1 MPGAAEKALGVTF
14 HNLPPAVAWLP
25 AGAALPRPASPSTRT
40 FIPTAQVMW
49 HQEGATAPLE
59 VVLALWVCKLHITK
73 CPGSV
78 CAPVWGKQHPGDPP
92 RPPGDSEPPH
102 TQVRAGAFGLRP
114 RKEEPELQLSRE
126 GEKCGSIQLVHSIL
140 KMFQMSA
147 AGLHGP
153 PAGSWLGGVT
163 AAAFQVG
170 LSQARFGSG
179 SPAPSGPGPW
189 SWVWPSL
196 T

>member
-1 MPGAAEKALGVTF
+1 
-14 HNLPPAVAWLP
+14 
-25 AGAALPRPASPSTRT
+25 
-40 FIPTAQVMW
+40 MW

-59 VVLALWVCKLHITK
+59 VVLASWVCKLHTSK

-78 CAPVWGKQHPGDPP
+78 CAPVWGKQRPGDPP
-92 RPPGDSEPPH
+92 QPPRDSEPPH
-102 TQVRAGAFGLRP
+102 TQVRAGAFGLQP

-126 GEKCGSIQLVHSIL
+126 GEKCGSVQLVHSIL

-147 AGLHGP
+147 AGLRGP

-163 AAAFQVG
+163 AAAAAFQVR
-170 LSQARFGSG
+170 LSQERFGSG
-179 SPAPSGPGPW
+179 SLAPSSPGLW
-189 SWVWPSL
+189 SWFWPGL

>member
-1 MPGAAEKALGVTF
+1 MGVQVAHHQVSWQCLRSCLGKAAPWG
-14 HNLPPAVAWLP
+14 
-25 AGAALPRPASPSTRT
+25 SPS
-40 FIPTAQVMW
+40 V
-49 HQEGATAPLE
+49 
-59 VVLALWVCKLHITK
+59 
-73 CPGSV
+73 
-78 CAPVWGKQHPGDPP
+78 P
-92 RPPGDSEPPH
+92 RPPGDSEPPR

-179 SPAPSGPGPW
+179 SPTPSGPGPW